1 MGPALQPQTCLRVFT
16 GSALPHGTSA
26 VIMQEDTQMDPLN
39 LASIQVLD
47 VVKPWENVRLRGE
60 DVKQGE
66 QVLSSGER
74 LNPQTMVWLELNLRT
89 GLYADPEQTP
99 VPESESQ
106 GAFTFGQAC
115 AKAVLANGGENKHI
129 MKAKTRRGP

>member
-1 MGPALQPQTCLRVFT
+1 MSKTTPDTEQFAPISGEPDRCENCHQP
-16 GSALPHGTSA
+16 S
-26 VIMQEDTQMDPLN
+26 MDHVN
-39 LASIQVLD
+39 GRCR
-47 VVKPWENVRLRGE
+47 KHFCERC
-60 DVKQGE
+60 
-66 QVLSSGER
+66 GER